1 MGQRNI
7 EQRRNTVQQ
16 LVVSRTA
23 NPHPSGA
30 HGVRHG
36 VAEVGWM
43 MGAEPHAS
51 VMLPSFPY
59 VCESFSGASCSL
71 LQYES
76 GIDMLMC
83 SRVPCLMTTCHCP
96 TLEARSHEARN
107 DFSPLVPRISSTTP
121 GTERV
126 HTTGPGVGSV
136 ILGPESLN
144 LLPAWSERT
153 HHLDLPDCLHPT
165 LFWEHLIT
173 FFWDNSPLALIVMR
187 LVRNCPPARAV
198 RGPTHQLNSPL
209 STPCPL
215 LSNSLPGFTGLGS
228 SLS

>member
-1 MGQRNI
+1 MASFANTTVSGTCPFRSQYHLSPTKLQISTLSLLRPTKQMRQCTLMGQRNI

-71 LQYES
+71 LQNES
-76 GIDMLMC
+76 GIDMLRC

-144 LLPAWSERT
+144 LLPAWSEE
-153 HHLDLPDCLHPT
+153 D
-165 LFWEHLIT
+165 
-173 FFWDNSPLALIVMR
+173 
-187 LVRNCPPARAV
+187 
-198 RGPTHQLNSPL
+198 
-209 STPCPL
+209 TP
-215 LSNSLPGFTGLGS
+215 PGFA
-228 SLS
+228 